1 MGVVVP
7 LDERREPTESL
18 APLLEIVNEDMN
30 AINRIILDK
39 AISDVDMIPERLT
52 TSGQKLRRQKWLR
65 PMLAIAA
72 SKLCEY

>member
-7 LDERREPTESL
+7 LDERREPAESL

-39 AISDVDMIPERLT
+39 AISDVDMIPELAHHPDRL
-52 TSGQKLRRQKWLR
+52 GRQ
-65 PMLAIAA
+65 AA
-72 SKLCEY
+72 SADAGDRGVEAVRV